1 MGAQIFE
8 VLVADLHEGVPED
21 VSRRDTLI
29 RLFMEQ
35 LLQEKSGWVANVVRE
50 LKFVE
55 ADCIVELAIVL
66 PLEGEL
72 AA

>member
-35 LLQEKSGWVANVVRE
+35 LLQEKSG
-50 LKFVE
+50 
-55 ADCIVELAIVL
+55 
-66 PLEGEL
+66 
-72 AA
+72 